1 MITADIA
8 PNAFV
13 GLEMFL
19 TGELKDNLQSTRSL
33 RFLGGHIAIHCLYL
47 AFPRMIQIR
56 GRLDLLKK
64 KVTFGG
70 KVYQVDCA
78 KH

>member
-1 MITADIA
+1 MITTDIA

-19 TGELKDNLQSTRSL
+19 TGELEDNLQSKGL

-47 AFPRMIQIR
+47 AFSRMIQIR
-56 GRLDLLKK
+56 ERLDLFKK
-64 KVTFGG
+64 KVTFGD